1 MYEDKTLVCKDCGNE
16 FVFTAGEQ
24 EFYAEKGLQTSHRD
38 ARNAVTKE
46 SMLHVNITTLFAH
59 LAAKHARFRLLQ
71 AVTALFIAANASQK
85 CRKNNFNIKL
95 YLHKQSC
102 FITAL
107 FYFIKINRH
116 SPYLSITLHN

>member
-1 MYEDKTLVCKDCGNE
+1 MYEDKTLVCKDCGKE

-24 EFYAEKGLQTSHRD
+24 EFYAEKGFTNEPQRCKECRD
-38 ARNAVTKE
+38 KRKHAPREYHDAVCD
-46 SMLHVNITTLFAH
+46 

-85 CRKNNFNIKL
+85 CRKNNFNTKL

-107 FYFIKINRH
+107 FYFIKINNF
-116 SPYLSITLHN
+116 LKKVLDI

>member
-1 MYEDKTLVCKDCGNE
+1 MRKK
-16 FVFTAGEQ
+16 A
-24 EFYAEKGLQTSHRD
+24 LQTSRRD

-46 SMLHVNITTLFAH
+46 GTLHVNITTLFAH
-59 LAAKHARFRLLQ
+59 LAAKHAKFRLLQ

-107 FYFIKINRH
+107 FYFIKINNF
-116 SPYLSITLHN
+116 LKKVLDI